1 MTFNSSVHATFCSE
15 SIPNS
20 TTHLQVLGSTSDKY
34 NSLLFFFIEALYFPL
49 FFFARRRTLF
59 LLCDYF
65 CVVADGVT
73 EEEQDREPE
82 PEDPYLEEE
91 LSEGFEDGK
100 SNPIL

>member
-1 MTFNSSVHATFCSE
+1 
-15 SIPNS
+15 
-20 TTHLQVLGSTSDKY
+20 L
-34 NSLLFFFIEALYFPL
+34 
-49 FFFARRRTLF
+49 
-59 LLCDYF
+59 

-91 LSEGFEDGK
+91 LLEGFEDGK